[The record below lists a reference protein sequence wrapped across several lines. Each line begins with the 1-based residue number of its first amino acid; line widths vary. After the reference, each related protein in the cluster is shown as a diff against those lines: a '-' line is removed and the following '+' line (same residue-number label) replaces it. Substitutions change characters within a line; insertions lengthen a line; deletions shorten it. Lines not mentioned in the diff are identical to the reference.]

1 MEIKLKLKDYKS
13 IDYQVHGNYYKEEGY
28 AYDDNKKQYK
38 ITIFIIKEDRY
49 KYLKGCLYIQIFKI
63 EKYTEDDKGY
73 LYPNGC
79 MLIDND
85 IATFSEE
92 EEKIKISTVGGDN
105 IELVYREDYGEGL

>member
-1 MEIKLKLKDYKS
+1 MEIKLKDYES
-13 IDYQVHGNYYKEEGY
+13 TDRPVHGDFFCIEEGF
-28 AYDDNKKQYK
+28 AKNDNKETYQ

-63 EKYTEDDKGY
+63 ESYTEDETGM
-73 LYPNGC
+73 LFPIGC